1 MEAWVVCE
9 KLRGLIDKD
18 IIMTEEGL
26 NASIL
31 RLQSHVI
38 ETYGMIKDIFRREQQ
53 EGDVDKIAQ
62 LCLKLANYEGG
73 LLTLKGYKQDIIDS
87 AKVEQET
94 ESVQIEPEQDAA
106 ITEEYLEENSKTFRN
121 SQAHQKKRK
130 KKK

>member
-1 MEAWVVCE
+1 VVCE
-9 KLRGLIDKD
+9 KLRGLIDKE

-38 ETYGMIKDIFRREQQ
+38 ETYGMIKDIYRREQQ

>member
-1 MEAWVVCE
+1 MVCE

-38 ETYGMIKDIFRREQQ
+38 ETYGMIKDIYRREQQ

-94 ESVQIEPEQDAA
+94 EPVQIEPEQDAA

>member
-1 MEAWVVCE
+1 
-9 KLRGLIDKD
+9 
-18 IIMTEEGL
+18 MTEEGL

-38 ETYGMIKDIFRREQQ
+38 ETYGMIKDIYRREQE

-73 LLTLKGYKQDIIDS
+73 LLTLRGYKQDIIDS
-87 AKVEQET
+87 AKVVEDAEESEEQES
-94 ESVQIEPEQDAA
+94 EPEPEQASA
-106 ITEEYLEENSKTFRN
+106 ITEEYLEENSKTYRN

>member
-1 MEAWVVCE
+1 
-9 KLRGLIDKD
+9 
-18 IIMTEEGL
+18 MTEEGL

-38 ETYGMIKDIFRREQQ
+38 ETYGMIKDIYRREQQ

-94 ESVQIEPEQDAA
+94 EPVQIEPEQDAA

>member
-1 MEAWVVCE
+1 MVCE
-9 KLRGLIDKD
+9 KLRGLIDKE

-38 ETYGMIKDIFRREQQ
+38 ETYGMIKDIYRREQQ

-94 ESVQIEPEQDAA
+94 EPVQIEPEQDAA

>member
-1 MEAWVVCE
+1 
-9 KLRGLIDKD
+9 
-18 IIMTEEGL
+18 MTEEGL

-38 ETYGMIKDIFRREQQ
+38 ETYGMIKDIYRREQQ

>member
-1 MEAWVVCE
+1 
-9 KLRGLIDKD
+9 LRGLIDKD

-38 ETYGMIKDIFRREQQ
+38 ETYGMIKDIYRREQQ

-94 ESVQIEPEQDAA
+94 EPVQIEPEQDAA

>member
-1 MEAWVVCE
+1 
-9 KLRGLIDKD
+9 LRGLIDKE

-38 ETYGMIKDIFRREQQ
+38 ETYGMIKDIYRREQQ

-94 ESVQIEPEQDAA
+94 EPVQIEPEQDAA

>member
-1 MEAWVVCE
+1 VVCE
-9 KLRGLIDKD
+9 KLRGLIDKE

-38 ETYGMIKDIFRREQQ
+38 ETYGMIKDIYRREQQ

-94 ESVQIEPEQDAA
+94 EPVQIEPEQDAA